1 MATTEYDAI
10 AELVSADQ
18 NAKSEFNPVSFDVLI
33 HKINHDPELLKGDWR
48 DLIRSEFEL
57 TAEEERSLVNVAE
70 DRAKENQSSLTRF
83 AELIGQGAMIQGS
96 IIKRTIEEQTP
107 EAVHGVQLEILLPE
121 SILSALNTP
130 RMLRIAHCDANCRNW
145 QWDSW

>member
-1 MATTEYDAI
+1 
-10 AELVSADQ
+10 
-18 NAKSEFNPVSFDVLI
+18 
-33 HKINHDPELLKGDWR
+33 
-48 DLIRSEFEL
+48 
-57 TAEEERSLVNVAE
+57 
-70 DRAKENQSSLTRF
+70 
-83 AELIGQGAMIQGS
+83 MIQGS
-96 IIKRTIEEQTP
+96 IIKRPIEEQTP